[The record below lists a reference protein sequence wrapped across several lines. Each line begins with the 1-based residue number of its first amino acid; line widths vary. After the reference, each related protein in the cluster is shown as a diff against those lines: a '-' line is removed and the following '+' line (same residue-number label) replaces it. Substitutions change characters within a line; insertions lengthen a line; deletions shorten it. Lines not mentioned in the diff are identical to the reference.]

1 MGTITIT
8 QFLHPHGKRRM
19 VSTEL
24 PDDIC
29 ELAKDQLISLE
40 KAPHDPAKV
49 VFYSHKKDDHVEN
62 ELCMIAD
69 NGPGENG
76 PQKILARLIKK
87 VAAYKHDVSDMPEY

>member
-1 MGTITIT
+1 MGTISFT
-8 QFLHPHGKRRM
+8 QFLHPHGRRRM

-40 KAPHDPAKV
+40 KAPYDYSKV

-69 NGPGENG
+69 DVPGE
-76 PQKILARLIKK
+76 PQRVLAELIKK
-87 VAAYKHDVSDMPEY
+87 VAARQHVPEVEL